1 MSKEGITFETSAPY
15 SQEHNGVS
23 ERVSRTII
31 DMARATIL
39 DGSIDDDLWLEIIL
53 GMTYV
58 KNVGTTSSLEYKNPH
73 EVHFNKAPELSH
85 LRVLGSTVYVF
96 IHEEERNLKSEKF
109 EARAL
114 KGTLVGYDGHTIYRV
129 FIRSQDMVIRVKDLR
144 IFEDTSRKDLTL
156 LPDYE
161 GKPTFEGFLAT
172 DREGQSS
179 DSDIDKTPSPRQR
192 PTQPATS
199 RTGRALKPTS
209 KAKESERTKKA

>member
-1 MSKEGITFETSAPY
+1 MSKEGIIFEPSAPY
-15 SQEHNGVS
+15 SQEQNGVS
-23 ERVSRTII
+23 KRVGRTIM

-39 DGSIDDDLWLEIIL
+39 DGNIDDDLWPEIIL
-53 GMTYV
+53 AMTYV
-58 KNVGTTSSLEYKNPH
+58 KNVRPTSSLEDKNPH

-129 FIRSQDMVIRVKDLR
+129 FIRLQDKVIRVKDLR
-144 IFEDTSRKDLTL
+144 IFEDTSRKDSTL

-161 GKPTFEGFLAT
+161 VKPTFEGFLSLPRIEKDNPLTAT
-172 DREGQSS
+172 STRLHHQSKGQHN
-179 DSDIDKTPSPRQR
+179 QR
-192 PTQPATS
+192 PLGQD
-199 RTGRALKPTS
+199 
-209 KAKESERTKKA
+209 ER